1 VGVKK
6 SEPQKLSNIEDYQ
19 NLVIVL
25 KKVLE
30 FYANKENYEVNV
42 PQNNVLYAYIE
53 MDKGAQA
60 KFALEK
66 IQEFEKNGKR
76 MEDEFIKNLTTA
88 IQNNE
93 EMPKMLQMIED
104 FRKINNIADDDIIQN
119 NENNSIQ

>member
-1 VGVKK
+1 MN
-6 SEPQKLSNIEDYQ
+6 NIEDYQ

-53 MDKGAQA
+53 MDKGVQA

-66 IQEFEKNGKR
+66 IQEFEKNGKS
-76 MEDEFIKNLTTA
+76 MEDDFIKNLTTA

-104 FRKINNIADDDIIQN
+104 FRKINNIADDDT
-119 NENNSIQ
+119 